1 MAQWLKHY
9 APITVLR
16 AADVLADH
24 VDFWEEESFRSPD
37 TKLWRNRELTNFI
50 RSNATADRDQSPR
63 FRQLLVEYIEMSSRH
78 PPPKE
83 HRARRKALGVAVVEI
98 RRWLRG

>member
-83 HRARRKALGVAVVEI
+83 HRARRKALGVAVVEV